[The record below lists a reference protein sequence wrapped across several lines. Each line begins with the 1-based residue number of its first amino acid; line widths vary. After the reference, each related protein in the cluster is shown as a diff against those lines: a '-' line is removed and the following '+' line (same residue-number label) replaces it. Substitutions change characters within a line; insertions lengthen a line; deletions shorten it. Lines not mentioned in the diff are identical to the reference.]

1 MNGPSPSPIFL
12 VMPLLLVPFSTV
24 PFSTVRGDAPT
35 LATLLHDEPADSLI
49 GLLEPGPGFSV
60 RVQRETDARPV
71 EGWQTAK
78 AGPQGRTFEDPA
90 TGLLVTRT
98 HRWLEDPGFVL
109 IDTTLSN
116 GGSSEVTVEDVSI
129 ADWTFRVAADADS
142 LRHAKLTYRSDIW
155 YESTYW
161 TGPNWTRVGKDW
173 HHPGENTP
181 AVRRFTCPRDGR
193 ITISGRV
200 YKLDT
205 KPSDGVRLSIRHRG
219 QDVWQAE
226 IDGTDDQGIEPSVT
240 LDVRRGDAVRFVVN
254 KRVAISCDTT
264 HWDPVIT
271 YDDGP
276 SFQASKAFS
285 AKKQGD
291 GGWSYEMLV
300 DEQTQLGLP
309 ELHTFDRRL
318 ILGRHAL
325 KPGLAVRLSHADS
338 LPLAVISDGQDESG
352 IALVVVGPNP
362 WRLKSSLNSDGQL
375 RLVLSTGE
383 ENRATVLSPGDS
395 VQLPRIVLAPYR
407 KSWIAG
413 LSKIQRLLDSEK
425 HSPEVTEFSTQ
436 LSTAFARH
444 LEVFRSSDQ
453 LPDVPELDYWAMI
466 QDDWRQDDKLDE
478 TPEAYAAATHRHIQ
492 QARRLLVDIRG
503 RPDNPL
509 LAARAKQLEWIEY
522 EAEANDLSPHARRD
536 LYHRTRWLKRSI
548 ALANPLVDFGELL
561 FVKRVPTSY
570 SHLVMQYYGWR
581 ARRGGGIFILEEPGR
596 SLRCRD
602 ILDGQLSSGNV
613 LEPRLSYD
621 AKRIVFSFVDHSGKQ
636 FDAAGI
642 LNDTD
647 EGFYHI
653 WEVNVDG
660 SGLRQIT
667 SGPYDDLMPTYLP
680 DGRIVFSS
688 TRRRG
693 YARCFGGQ
701 FSRRWHVYTLHR
713 VDSDGSNLRTL
724 SFHDT
729 NEWFPTVSNRGH
741 VLYARWDYIDR
752 DAVTHQ
758 NLWSTRPDGTNP
770 VAVWGNA
777 TSSPHCTFQLQPIP
791 GSGKVVFA
799 ASAHHSIAG
808 GSIAIVDPTVADNGQ
823 QAITRITPEIPFP
836 EAESRDI
843 KEYYTAPWPLSEKH
857 FLVGYSPTPLV
868 WEPGA
873 NGENALGIYLL
884 DVFGNRELIYRDP
897 HIGSTNPC
905 PLAARPMP
913 PVIPSTLPDDAP
925 PVGEMVLADVYQ
937 GLGKVPRG
945 TIKSLRIVQIFPK
958 STNVAN
964 APPIGMAKEENG
976 RAILGTVPVEP
987 DGSAR
992 FLVPA
997 GKPLLFQALDQDG
1010 LAYQTMRTVTYVQ
1023 PGERVSC
1030 VGCHE
1035 NRMSAPTKPV
1045 TELAALGRPPSKIDP
1060 GRLGGRPFS
1069 FVEVVQPILDKHCIQ
1084 CHGTEDPDGAVDLT
1098 ATPHAEF
1105 TKSYVSLT
1113 GDVDFWSNGTNPENA
1128 ARALVPRF
1136 GGRNQ
1141 IHVTP
1146 PGGIYGARGSR
1157 LMRLLREGH
1166 EDVVISADEFRSLGA
1181 WIDSNAIFYGV
1192 NLPENQ
1198 ARQLRGEIVEMPDIQ

>member
-1 MNGPSPSPIFL
+1 MNGSSTCSFVL
-12 VMPLLLVPFSTV
+12 LAPLLLVPV
-24 PFSTVRGDAPT
+24 STVRGEAPT
-35 LATLLHDEPADSLI
+35 LATLLHDEPVDSLA
-49 GLLEPGPGFSV
+49 GLLAPGPGFSV
-60 RVQRETDARPV
+60 RARVEAGLCSIDSWKIAKTDPH
-71 EGWQTAK
+71 
-78 AGPQGRTFEDPA
+78 GRTFQDPA
-90 TGLLVTRT
+90 TGLLVLRT
-98 HRWLEDPGFVL
+98 HRWLDDPGLVL

-116 GGSSEVTVEDVSI
+116 GGASEVAVEDISI
-129 ADWTFRVAADADS
+129 ADWTFRVAADADG
-142 LRHAKLTYRSDIW
+142 LRHARLTYRSDVW
-155 YESTYW
+155 YGSTFW
-161 TGPNWTRVGKDW
+161 TGPNWTRVGKNW

-181 AVRRFTCPRDGR
+181 SVRRFTCPRDGR

-200 YKLDT
+200 YKLHT
-205 KPSDGVRLSIRHRG
+205 HPSDGVRLSIRHRG

-226 IDGTDDQGIEPSVT
+226 IDGPDDQGVEPSVT
-240 LDVRRGDAVRFVVN
+240 LDVRRGDAVRFVVH

-264 HWDPVIT
+264 HWDPLIA

-285 AKKQGD
+285 TKKQGN
-291 GGWSYEMLV
+291 GGWFYEMLL
-300 DEQTQLGLP
+300 DEQAQLGLP
-309 ELHTFDRRL
+309 ELHTFDRRF
-318 ILGRHAL
+318 ILGRHTL
-325 KPGLAVRLSHADS
+325 KPDRAVLLSGADS
-338 LPLAVISDGQDESG
+338 LPLAVISKGRNESG
-352 IALVVVGPNP
+352 LALAIVGASP
-362 WRLKSSLNSDGQL
+362 WRLESSLNSEGRM
-375 RLVLSTGE
+375 RLVLSGGDE
-383 ENRATVLSPGDS
+383 KREAVLSPGDS
-395 VQLPRIVLAPYR
+395 VKLSRIVLAPYR
-407 KSWIAG
+407 KSWIEG
-413 LSKIQRLLDSEK
+413 LSKIQRLLNSEK
-425 HSPEVTEFSTQ
+425 HAPEVAEFSKCLQ
-436 LSTAFARH
+436 TASAEC
-444 LEVFRSSDQ
+444 LDVSRSSGQ
-453 LPDVPELDYWAMI
+453 LPEVPELDYWAMI
-466 QDDWRQDDKLDE
+466 QDDWRQADKLEE
-478 TPEAYAAATHRHIQ
+478 TPQAYAAATDRHIQ
-492 QARRLLVDIRG
+492 KARRLMVDLRG
-503 RPDNPL
+503 LPDNPL
-509 LAARAKQLEWIEY
+509 LATQAKQLERIEY
-522 EAEANDLSPHARRD
+522 EAETSGLSLDARRA
-536 LYHRTRWLKRSI
+536 LYHRTRWLKRRI
-548 ALANPLVDFGELL
+548 TLANPLLDFGELL

-581 ARRGGGIFILEEPGR
+581 ARPGGGIFILEKPGR

-602 ILDGQLSSGNV
+602 ILDGQLSSGSV

-621 AKRIVFSFVDHSGKQ
+621 ARRIVFSFVDGAGKQ

-647 EGFYHI
+647 EGFYHL

-660 SGLRQIT
+660 SGLRRIT

-693 YARCFGGQ
+693 YARCFGGA

-713 VDSDGSNLRTL
+713 VDPDGSNLRTL

-729 NEWFPTVSNRGH
+729 NEWFPTISNRGH

-777 TSSPHCTFQLQPIP
+777 TASPHCTFQLQPIP

-808 GSIAIVDPTVADNGQ
+808 GSIAIVDPTIADNGQ
-823 QAITRITPEIPFP
+823 EAVTRITPEIPFP
-836 EAESRDI
+836 EAEGRDI
-843 KEYYTAPWPLSEKH
+843 KEYYTSPWPLSEKY

-897 HIGSTNPC
+897 EIGSTNPC
-905 PLAARPMP
+905 PLVARPRP
-913 PVIPSTLPDDAP
+913 PVIHSALPDDAP
-925 PVGEMVLADVYQ
+925 PVGEMVLADIYQ
-937 GLGKVPRG
+937 GLGNVPRG
-945 TIKSLRIVQIFPK
+945 TIKSLRVVQIFPK
-958 STNVAN
+958 TTNLAN
-964 APPIGMAKEENG
+964 SPPIGAAKEENG

-1010 LAYQTMRTVTYVQ
+1010 LAYQTMRTITYVQ

-1035 NRMSAPTKPV
+1035 NRMSAPTKPI
-1045 TELAALGRPPSKIDP
+1045 TELIALGRPPSKIDP

-1069 FVEVVQPILDKHCIQ
+1069 FVEVVQPILDKHCVE
-1084 CHGTEDPDGAVDLT
+1084 CHGTKDPDGGVDLT
-1098 ATPHAEF
+1098 STPHAGF
-1105 TKSYVSLT
+1105 SKSYVSLT
-1113 GDVDFWSNGTNPENA
+1113 GDVDFWSNGTNPKNA
-1128 ARALVPRF
+1128 AKALVPRF

-1141 IHVTP
+1141 IQVTP
-1146 PGGIYGARGSR
+1146 PGGLYGARGSR
-1157 LMRLLREGH
+1157 LMRMLREGH
-1166 EDVVISADEFRSLGA
+1166 EDVVLSPDDVRSLAA

-1198 ARQLRGEIVEMPDIQ
+1198 ARQFRGEIVEMPDIQ